1 MPKTYIFRREMLS
14 TMQSAL
20 KMTSAGETPKLG
32 DAIWHMQNRIR
43 HASRRIAH
51 RSVGSTL
58 LVKGLEFANVIVVHS
73 PNMNRKDWYVALTRA
88 TCTIKVLSPQKR
100 FIPQA

>member
-1 MPKTYIFRREMLS
+1 MR
-14 TMQSAL
+14 SAL
-20 KMTSAGETPKLG
+20 RMTSAGETPRLG
-32 DAIWHMQNRIR
+32 DAIWYVQNRIR
-43 HASRRIAH
+43 HADRRIAH

-88 TCTIKVLSPQKR
+88 TRTIKVLSPQKR
-100 FIPQA
+100 FTPGA